1 MIALTD
7 QSIDTTQVLAT
18 VRSPLAGAT
27 VLFLGTTRAVTDGR
41 QTTALAYESYRT
53 MALATLSELEG
64 RARQQWNL
72 TEVAIVHRLGEVPV
86 GETSVAIAV
95 SSPHRQAAFAAGQWL
110 IDTLKSTVPIWK
122 RERWS
127 DGTEEW
133 VHPGTHLIEPK
144 REP

>member
-7 QSIDTTQVLAT
+7 RVIDTSLVLAE
-18 VRSPLAGAT
+18 VHSPLAGAT
-27 VLFLGTTRAVTDGR
+27 VLFLGTTRGETDGR
-41 QTTALAYESYRT
+41 QTVSLDYEAYRD
-53 MALATLSELEG
+53 MALRTLSELEL
-64 RARQQWNL
+64 RARQQWTL
-72 TEVAIVHRLGEVPV
+72 TEVAIVHRLGLVPV

-122 RERWS
+122 REQWR

-133 VHPGTHLIEPK
+133 VHPGLDLTSPEQEP
-144 REP
+144 